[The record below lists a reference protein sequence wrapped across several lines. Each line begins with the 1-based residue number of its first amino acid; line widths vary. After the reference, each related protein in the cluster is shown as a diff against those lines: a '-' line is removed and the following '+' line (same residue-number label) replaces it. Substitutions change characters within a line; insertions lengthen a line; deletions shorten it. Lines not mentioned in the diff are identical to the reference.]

1 MVYKTSKRMKK
12 SYGEKKK
19 EKIPSELSMNL
30 KIESMYQTDVHST
43 VLHLN
48 EIRQFYLNFDRVEF
62 VVRR

>member
-1 MVYKTSKRMKK
+1 MEKRRKT
-12 SYGEKKK
+12 
-19 EKIPSELSMNL
+19 KISSELSMNL